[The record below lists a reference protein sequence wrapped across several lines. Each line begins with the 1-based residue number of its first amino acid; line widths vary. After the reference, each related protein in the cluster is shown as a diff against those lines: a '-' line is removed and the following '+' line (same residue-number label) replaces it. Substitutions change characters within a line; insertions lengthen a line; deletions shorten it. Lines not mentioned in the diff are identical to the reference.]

1 MRSNKKLF
9 RISVDLIG
17 GNVDKVLDD
26 LNNGVNIGLES
37 ELNIILNNTSRDIKA
52 IESINDLMQHG
63 VQITKPQE
71 FFDFLKK
78 CDQGEP
84 LVIKLMTDLE
94 SQLEYS
100 QEDELRV
107 VLRDYVA
114 SHINE
119 LKLFIEDCNKK
130 VVTELEIANKKY
142 LPPDV
147 NNIILD
153 YDNPI
158 GRFVFYKSNSANPI
172 KAEEKKSEERQT
184 KNCTIL

>member
-1 MRSNKKLF
+1 
-9 RISVDLIG
+9 
-17 GNVDKVLDD
+17 
-26 LNNGVNIGLES
+26 
-37 ELNIILNNTSRDIKA
+37 
-52 IESINDLMQHG
+52 
-63 VQITKPQE
+63 
-71 FFDFLKK
+71 LKK